1 MLVQLVE
8 SVAHCHALGIVH
20 RDLKPENVMQAVGS
34 ASDQPLLKLC
44 DFGQAAMIS
53 GGEGRRLR
61 RKCGTEQYMAPEV
74 LDAELGGALGCE
86 RTQPP
91 TALSR
96 CFRCLWLDR
105 QSCATCRSDAQ
116 PVVGTSSRSRVLLLN
131 CGT

>member
-1 MLVQLVE
+1 MSLRLTQTDGNRPPYSESEASRVLVQLVE

-86 RTQPP
+86 RTQAP
-91 TALSR
+91 
-96 CFRCLWLDR
+96 
-105 QSCATCRSDAQ
+105 ATFEGAAV
-116 PVVGTSSRSRVLLLN
+116 PLLLVRPSSPV
-131 CGT
+131 

>member
-44 DFGQAAMIS
+44 DFGQAAMI
-53 GGEGRRLR
+53 GGGRRLR

-74 LDAELGGALGCE
+74 LDAEVGGALGCE
-86 RTQPP
+86 RTHLP
-91 TALSR
+91 TTFWGQL
-96 CFRCLWLDR
+96 F
-105 QSCATCRSDAQ
+105 
-116 PVVGTSSRSRVLLLN
+116 PLLLVRPSVNSLCN
-131 CGT
+131 CCSELLT

>member
-91 TALSR
+91 HSPLGTAVSVACGSIVNLVQLAALMLS
-96 CFRCLWLDR
+96 L
-105 QSCATCRSDAQ
+105 
-116 PVVGTSSRSRVLLLN
+116 SSERVLDHAS
-131 CGT
+131 CC

>member
-74 LDAELGGALGCE
+74 LDAEVGGALGCE

-91 TALSR
+91 TVLSGQL
-96 CFRCLWLDR
+96 FPLLVV
-105 QSCATCRSDAQ
+105 RSSILCNL
-116 PVVGTSSRSRVLLLN
+116 PL
-131 CGT
+131 

>member
-1 MLVQLVE
+1 MSPEQARWLVYQLFE
-8 SVAHCHALGIVH
+8 GLEFIHSAHVYH
-20 RDLKPENVMQAVGS
+20 RDLKPANLLVSEPDDAGMRT
-34 ASDQPLLKLC
+34 LKLC

-91 TALSR
+91 TALSGQL
-96 CFRCLWLDR
+96 FPLLVV
-105 QSCATCRSDAQ
+105 RSSILCNL
-116 PVVGTSSRSRVLLLN
+116 PL
-131 CGT
+131 

>member
-91 TALSR
+91 QPSR
-96 CFRCLWLDR
+96 DSCFRCLLV
-105 QSCATCRSDAQ
+105 RSSILCNL
-116 PVVGTSSRSRVLLLN
+116 PL
-131 CGT
+131 